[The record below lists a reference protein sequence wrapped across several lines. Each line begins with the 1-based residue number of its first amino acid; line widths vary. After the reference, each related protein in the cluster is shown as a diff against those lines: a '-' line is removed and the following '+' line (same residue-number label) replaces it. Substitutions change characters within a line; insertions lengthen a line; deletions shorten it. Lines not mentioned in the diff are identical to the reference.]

1 MFTALLQGLC
11 SRRYETVESEDTL
24 QLITFMFTPRIA
36 QLFWLVLG
44 IRGKL
49 RLLLTDAS
57 RICRMPAWK
66 CLQLSPWLGAVCIF
80 SCTWAGMYLHSLV
93 LNNACTD
100 FVCSFPPLSNGC
112 MVTVHVRRALHW
124 LHWFPALLHALHRLH
139 TSLHVVVQSIL
150 IQTQFFF
157 S

>member
-11 SRRYETVESEDTL
+11 SRGYETVESEDTL
-24 QLITFMFTPRIA
+24 QLITFRFTARIA
-36 QLFWLVLG
+36 QFFWLVLG

-49 RLLLTDAS
+49 RLFLTDAS
-57 RICRMPAWK
+57 YMPNA
-66 CLQLSPWLGAVCIF
+66 CLEMLTTFPVVRCCVHFFLHLGRHVFAL
-80 SCTWAGMYLHSLV
+80 TRT
-93 LNNACTD
+93 NNACTD
-100 FVCSFPPLSNGC
+100 FVRLFPSLSNGC